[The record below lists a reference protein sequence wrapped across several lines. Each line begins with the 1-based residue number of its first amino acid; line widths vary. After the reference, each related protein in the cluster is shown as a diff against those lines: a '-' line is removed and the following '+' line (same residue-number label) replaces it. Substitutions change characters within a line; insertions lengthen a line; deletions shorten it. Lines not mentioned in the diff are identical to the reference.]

1 MSVGYTPTY
10 QLACQAGGQLTYND
24 QSAMFSL
31 RNCPESLQLAGS
43 VNSLWSLDAVL
54 MEAKRAATIATN
66 ALGLTQVQVAD
77 RVTENTVSPNHPW
90 PIFAHPKGKEFIDFD
105 EDLTI
110 ADIINAT
117 ADGYEHIQLVKRYS
131 TCGMGPS
138 QGRHS
143 ALAAA
148 RLAVSY
154 THLTLPPILL
164 V

>member
-1 MSVGYTPTY
+1 M
-10 QLACQAGGQLTYND
+10 
-24 QSAMFSL
+24 
-31 RNCPESLQLAGS
+31 
-43 VNSLWSLDAVL
+43 
-54 MEAKRAATIATN
+54 IATN
-66 ALGLTQVQVAD
+66 ALKFTNEKVTD
-77 RVTENTVSPNHPW
+77 RVTENTLSPNHPW

-117 ADGYEHIQLVKRYS
+117 GDGYEHIQLVKRYS

-148 RLAVSY
+148 RLVAAATVISVAR
-154 THLTLPPILL
+154 IMLL
-164 V
+164 NSMLGDTPSEIDVRSH